1 MQLQDIWGGFNSDQ
15 YRYIVDIIKH
25 SDAKSICEIGT
36 FVGTTAKH
44 VWEGIRETG
53 KTLYLVDNYKFIP
66 KDKREKFFKTVKHS
80 IDNSTQDIITV
91 LEDSHEYNWTQHNF
105 VIFGHHDGD
114 HMIPDFERL
123 IDSDVDYA
131 LIGDGM
137 PRCFQRTK
145 TIFEFLSSRS
155 NNGYKVKYY
164 LDGLMVVGKKDLEC
178 TLPTTDAVLFGDNVK
193 VMPKTEGNYLKALNE
208 LKRIYQLD

>member
-1 MQLQDIWGGFNSDQ
+1 
-15 YRYIVDIIKH
+15 
-25 SDAKSICEIGT
+25 
-36 FVGTTAKH
+36 
-44 VWEGIRETG
+44 
-53 KTLYLVDNYKFIP
+53 
-66 KDKREKFFKTVKHS
+66 
-80 IDNSTQDIITV
+80 
-91 LEDSHEYNWTQHNF
+91 
-105 VIFGHHDGD
+105 
-114 HMIPDFERL
+114 MIPDFERL

-155 NNGYKVKYY
+155 NNSYKVKYY
-164 LDGLMVVGKKDLEC
+164 LDGLMIVGKKDLEC